1 MSKQKGYWITGVLAA
16 ALLLTG
22 GIWLWQGGNGA
33 AEPAGAGEPVT
44 VNLAIN
50 SGLSTFSILKEQGKL
65 DGLLAEVNAKASWS
79 EVAGGPALLESIAA
93 KRTDIS
99 FLGDGAALQGQ
110 AAGLP
115 FVNIGLLSEGAK
127 LNSLLVRPDSGIQE
141 VSDLK
146 GKTVALPKGTTS
158 HVYFVKLLGQYGLTE
173 SDVSIINLQHAEA
186 ASAFQS
192 GKVDALSIIDPY
204 KTQLLGQKQAV
215 MLTPKEAVKAPVTL
229 VVRSG
234 FLKEHPEIV
243 KTVLEAIGQT
253 VEWQNANPED
263 AAELFASL
271 KNLDVGLIKG
281 INANLQLTFSPITE
295 DIAAAQQQSA
305 DFLYESQLIKKE
317 IQYTDYVD
325 NSLIEGVL
333 KAK

>member
-1 MSKQKGYWITGVLAA
+1 MTKKKGFWIIGVAVAA
-16 ALLLTG
+16 VLLIG
-22 GIWLWQGGNGA
+22 GVWVWQAQDGA
-33 AEPAGAGEPVT
+33 AESAGGGEPVT

-93 KRTDIS
+93 KRADIS

-115 FVNIGLLSEGAK
+115 FVNIGVLSEGAK
-127 LNSLLVRPDSGIQE
+127 LNSLLVRPDSGIKD

-146 GKTVALPKGTTS
+146 GKKIALPKGTTS

-186 ASAFQS
+186 ASALQS
-192 GKVDALSIIDPY
+192 GQVDALSIIDPY

-215 MLTPKEAVKAPVTL
+215 MLTPKEAVKAPIAL

-243 KTVLEAIGQT
+243 KTVLEAIGDT
-253 VEWQNANPED
+253 VEWQNANPEE
-263 AAELFASL
+263 AAELFAGL
-271 KNLDVGLIKG
+271 KSLDVGLIKA

-295 DIAAAQQQSA
+295 DISAVQQQSA
-305 DFLYESQLIKKE
+305 DFLYESKLIKKQ
-317 IQYTDYVD
+317 ITYTDYVD
-325 NSLIEGVL
+325 NSLIEEAL
-333 KAK
+333 KGD